1 MRKTFKGANEIILNV
16 KSTGMRLNGMEEMSE
31 AICNESVR
39 WGLEW
44 KNLKG
49 HAQRQLDLQ
58 SDIRTHRVQHTN
70 IKQPARYTEAGNA
83 TDVRP
88 ASVRLKWVLHN

>member
-39 WGLEW
+39 WAGVEEFEGTCT
-44 KNLKG
+44 KAAG
-49 HAQRQLDLQ
+49 
-58 SDIRTHRVQHTN
+58 
-70 IKQPARYTEAGNA
+70 PAE
-83 TDVRP
+83 
-88 ASVRLKWVLHN
+88 